1 MTPPAD
7 QAPGSAGTPSR
18 DDGVTIGTCPAC
30 GQAFT
35 PAGRR
40 RHCSDACRQAAWR
53 RRHAP
58 AVPAPPLPPPGRK
71 RASTVYECGQCGN
84 RALGTQRCD
93 DCHTFMTA
101 AGIGG
106 LCPCCDEPVT
116 IKELITGNYG

>member
-7 QAPGSAGTPSR
+7 QAPDSAQSPSR
-18 DDGVTIGTCPAC
+18 DDGVTTRTCPAC

-35 PAGRR
+35 PSGRR

-58 AVPAPPLPPPGRK
+58 AAPPPLLPPPGRK
-71 RASTVYECGQCGN
+71 RASTIYECGQCGT

-116 IKELITGNYG
+116 INELITGNNG